1 MVSAHQQNL
10 ISSLVLALLLLTLTS
25 CASET
30 IKASSNESTS
40 WAKSAITS
48 EKNANE
54 QSSMV
59 TLEKKDEVTTSKKG
73 MTTSKKQ
80 IASESTTMSQADVST
95 TQDRNRPQNIR
106 PGLYVENGVIK
117 LNGEKFYGIGV
128 NYYELATA
136 RYSNLLDAGPAQ
148 SIKNIAGYRIPY
160 VRTKFSAWGTEGM
173 SLFWNDRETYWR
185 IMDDAVTLA
194 EQYHIGIIATVA
206 WTMNPYLEN
215 GTTAGQL
222 LINRS
227 SENYQRMLFYIE
239 SVMTRYRNSP
249 AIWGWEIGNE
259 YNLAA
264 DLTDLST
271 DILTQ
276 FYTDLTP
283 RMAAWDGYGRLI
295 LHGHSQNRASAWN
308 LAQNGSWTADTMPQ
322 MREMLHKYLTP
333 EMGGTSIHVYNR
345 TQTLGGQT
353 VSLSEYLK
361 MLAGWCKEFEKPL
374 FIGEY
379 CDDEIAY
386 PLTDTNANRAISLK
400 KFKEMHE
407 AIIANDIQLAVQWM
421 QNNSMDV
428 YRKPDSYYVTMLEA
442 AKEANVGFVAAG
454 KQNTKEY
461 WSKTHNV
468 FYQW

>member
-148 SIKNIAGYRIPY
+148 SIKNIC
-160 VRTKFSAWGTEGM
+160 
-173 SLFWNDRETYWR
+173 
-185 IMDDAVTLA
+185 
-194 EQYHIGIIATVA
+194 
-206 WTMNPYLEN
+206 
-215 GTTAGQL
+215 L
-222 LINRS
+222 LYTS
-227 SENYQRMLFYIE
+227 D
-239 SVMTRYRNSP
+239 
-249 AIWGWEIGNE
+249 
-259 YNLAA
+259 AA
-264 DLTDLST
+264 DEL
-271 DILTQ
+271 
-276 FYTDLTP
+276 
-283 RMAAWDGYGRLI
+283 
-295 LHGHSQNRASAWN
+295 
-308 LAQNGSWTADTMPQ
+308 
-322 MREMLHKYLTP
+322 
-333 EMGGTSIHVYNR
+333 
-345 TQTLGGQT
+345 
-353 VSLSEYLK
+353 
-361 MLAGWCKEFEKPL
+361 
-374 FIGEY
+374 
-379 CDDEIAY
+379 
-386 PLTDTNANRAISLK
+386 
-400 KFKEMHE
+400 
-407 AIIANDIQLAVQWM
+407 
-421 QNNSMDV
+421 
-428 YRKPDSYYVTMLEA
+428 
-442 AKEANVGFVAAG
+442 
-454 KQNTKEY
+454 
-461 WSKTHNV
+461 
-468 FYQW
+468 